1 MPPPPTP
8 PIRVALCIGDEALR
22 ERVTGMFAPDPIR
35 KVFGLSGSPIAC
47 ALAEDGA
54 DLVLADRPP
63 DTPVPVIAF
72 ARSPAGGPGAS
83 GWTSDQTCDI
93 RAVVPSDIDA
103 TMLGA
108 VLAVVAAGFEVRPHQ
123 GKPRAR
129 RDATGSWAE
138 TTHRAAGESNELPAL
153 TAREREVLALLAE
166 GASNKAIAR
175 ALSISVHT
183 VKFHV
188 ASLSEKLG
196 ASGRL
201 EAVAIAI
208 RSGLVM
214 V

>member
-1 MPPPPTP
+1 MLPRPTP

-22 ERVTGMFAPDPIR
+22 ERIVR
-35 KVFGLSGSPIAC
+35 AC
-47 ALAEDGA
+47 GFVVVVAAEEAA
-54 DLVLADRPP
+54 DLMLADRPP
-63 DTPVPVIAF
+63 DTPAPVIAF
-72 ARSPAGGPGAS
+72 ARGPAGKAGAS
-83 GWTSDQTCDI
+83 GWTSDRAYDI

-103 TMLGA
+103 TVLGA
-108 VLAVVAAGFEVRPHQ
+108 VIAVVAAGFDVKPHQ
-123 GKPRAR
+123 AKRRAR
-129 RDATGSWAE
+129 NATGIWAE
-138 TTHRAAGESNELPAL
+138 TTDRAAAESDEIPAL
-153 TAREREVLALLAE
+153 TPREREVLALLAE

-208 RSGLVM
+208 RSGLLM

>member
-1 MPPPPTP
+1 MLPRPTP

-22 ERVTGMFAPDPIR
+22 KRIVR
-35 KVFGLSGSPIAC
+35 AC
-47 ALAEDGA
+47 GFVVVVAAEEAA
-54 DLVLADRPP
+54 DLMLADRPP
-63 DTPVPVIAF
+63 DTPAPVIAF
-72 ARSPAGGPGAS
+72 ARGPTGKAGAS
-83 GWTSDQTCDI
+83 GWTSDRAYDI

-108 VLAVVAAGFEVRPHQ
+108 VIAVVAAGFDVKPHQ
-123 GKPRAR
+123 AKNRAR
-129 RDATGSWAE
+129 NATGSWAE
-138 TTHRAAGESNELPAL
+138 TTDRAAAESDEIPAL
-153 TAREREVLALLAE
+153 TPREREVLALLTE

-208 RSGLVM
+208 RSGLLM